1 SEAIIGQHVWFDSGS
16 SSELCYAGETECLKI
31 GCKKKCA
38 VCKIVV
44 HSGCADAFNRLE
56 FHCRPTFREVRDPDS
71 AGCEQ
76 QQQQQPVTR
85 HHWVHRRRMSGKCK
99 CCGKQKLGNSKEV
112 MAIECSWC
120 KAAYHNKIN
129 CFQKRLLTE
138 SCSLGPLATL
148 TLPPSWLVRRGGSE
162 FSVEPPAGI
171 ASDTAGQQQQQRP
184 LLVLTNAKSGGNLG
198 ARIGRKLLWLLNPR
212 QVFDLAACGPEFPLR
227 LFARVPNL
235 RVLVCGGDGTAGW
248 VLSAI
253 DSLGVRPWPPVAV
266 LPLGTGNDLARSLNW
281 GGGFAADEP
290 LTKML
295 CCVEDG
301 WPTRLDRWSVTF
313 KPNSLQLDETALQ
326 QQQQHEDQPEAIS
339 EQPSTD
345 IPQAVADL
353 RLTEQPFPD
362 VFNNY
367 FSLGADAAVALEFH
381 ESREANP
388 ERFNSR
394 LRNMM
399 FYAGEGSRSVLTRP
413 WRELSQAI
421 QLECDGVDY
430 TERIKELKLTS
441 LLFLKHHQID
451 GEPWRLQPSII
462 GILWRNQARVVM
474 KPRRRGSSDGTKT
487 LPCSKCTLSGS
498 PGSSQSSSQLIT
510 ESVSVLVTVT
520 ASATGADASEDHRT
534 RDGPVQ
540 FDPLGVILI
549 DTEATFG

>member
-1 SEAIIGQHVWFDSGS
+1 
-16 SSELCYAGETECLKI
+16 
-31 GCKKKCA
+31 
-38 VCKIVV
+38 
-44 HSGCADAFNRLE
+44 
-56 FHCRPTFREVRDPDS
+56 
-71 AGCEQ
+71 Q

-138 SCSLGPLATL
+138 SCSLGRAGHPDAATVLAGS
-148 TLPPSWLVRRGGSE
+148 PRGSE

-367 FSLGADAAVALEFH
+367 FSLGADCG
-381 ESREANP
+381 EANP

-399 FYAGEGSRSVLTRP
+399 FYAG
-413 WRELSQAI
+413 
-421 QLECDGVDY
+421 CDGVDY

-441 LLFLKHHQID
+441 LLFLNITKY
-451 GEPWRLQPSII
+451 GAGAAPWGNPA
-462 GILWRNQARVVM
+462 G
-474 KPRRRGSSDGTKT
+474 
-487 LPCSKCTLSGS
+487 
-498 PGSSQSSSQLIT
+498 
-510 ESVSVLVTVT
+510 
-520 ASATGADASEDHRT
+520 
-534 RDGPVQ
+534 
-540 FDPLGVILI
+540 
-549 DTEATFG
+549 

>member
-1 SEAIIGQHVWFDSGS
+1 
-16 SSELCYAGETECLKI
+16 
-31 GCKKKCA
+31 
-38 VCKIVV
+38 
-44 HSGCADAFNRLE
+44 
-56 FHCRPTFREVRDPDS
+56 
-71 AGCEQ
+71 
-76 QQQQQPVTR
+76 
-85 HHWVHRRRMSGKCK
+85 
-99 CCGKQKLGNSKEV
+99 
-112 MAIECSWC
+112 
-120 KAAYHNKIN
+120 
-129 CFQKRLLTE
+129 
-138 SCSLGPLATL
+138 
-148 TLPPSWLVRRGGSE
+148 
-162 FSVEPPAGI
+162 
-171 ASDTAGQQQQQRP
+171 
-184 LLVLTNAKSGGNLG
+184 
-198 ARIGRKLLWLLNPR
+198 LLWLLNPR

-301 WPTRLDRWSVTF
+301 WLTRLDRWSVTF

-339 EQPSTD
+339 EQPLTD

-353 RLTEQPFPD
+353 RLTDQPFPD

-441 LLFLKHHQID
+441 LLFLNITKYGAGAAPWGNPAGGQGFEPQRWDD
-451 GEPWRLQPSII
+451 GLVEVI
-462 GILWRNQARVVM
+462 GFC
-474 KPRRRGSSDGTKT
+474 SSH
-487 LPCSKCTLSGS
+487 
-498 PGSSQSSSQLIT
+498 
-510 ESVSVLVTVT
+510 LVGGGMV
-520 ASATGADASEDHRT
+520 AA
-534 RDGPVQ
+534 
-540 FDPLGVILI
+540 
-549 DTEATFG
+549 